1 MAWNKSGIKDITI
14 NFDLGK
20 LLKHL
25 ESDKKFMMPKKIE
38 VENYKKV
45 AESIKNNIQ
54 NGNFSNKRLEVN
66 WNEMS
71 SKSNTALQPST
82 QYIRKWRGNKPQP
95 PLIETGNLLNSI
107 QATKNGI
114 TMADYGMHHVK
125 GYQIKGNAFTKKW
138 NIPAGT
144 RVPVRNFIH
153 SLNIDITSKNKQDI
167 VKKINDTLK
176 TNEKPL
182 RR

>member
-14 NFDLGK
+14 NFDLSK

-25 ESDKKFMMPKKIE
+25 QSDKKFMMPKKIE

-54 NGNFSNKRLEVN
+54 NGNFSNNAIKAD
-66 WNEMS
+66 WDTMTY
-71 SKSNTALQPST
+71 SKSADLQPST

-95 PLIETGNLLNSI
+95 PLIETGNLVNSI
-107 QATKNGI
+107 RATKNGI

-125 GYQIKGNAFTKKW
+125 GYKIKGNAFTKKW

-176 TNEKPL
+176 TKEKPL